1 MTHAYRT
8 GARVSDPYD
17 VLKAA
22 ENARIAIRRGDL
34 NAAERWFRIA
44 DRAVAI
50 AQRLRDME
58 RPKERSRWTVERNP
72 V

>member
-1 MTHAYRT
+1 MSTLQKAISL
-8 GARVSDPYD
+8 GA
-17 VLKAA
+17 
-22 ENARIAIRRGDL
+22 RGDL

-50 AQRLRDME
+50 AQRLREME
-58 RPKERSRWTVERNP
+58 RPQERSRWTVERNP